1 MVDKQ
6 LKLLLDNL
14 RPPSLKAKK
23 YDEAR
28 DIWQARLDRDYR
40 FYFRIR
46 GDIYDI
52 LAVTKHPK

>member
-1 MVDKQ
+1 LVDKQ

-23 YDEAR
+23 YDEVR
-28 DIWQARLDRDYR
+28 DIWQVRLDRDYH